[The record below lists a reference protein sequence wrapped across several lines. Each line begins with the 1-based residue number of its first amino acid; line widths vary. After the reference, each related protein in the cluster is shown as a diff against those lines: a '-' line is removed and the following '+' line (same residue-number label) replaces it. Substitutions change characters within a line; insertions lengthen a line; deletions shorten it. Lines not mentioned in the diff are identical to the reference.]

1 MGPFLIEKNDFEHQK
16 ENFPTEK
23 RFDISSLVANDADS
37 NSNLRYHF
45 AANVPFRVEQD
56 GSRLYLLN
64 SEELDRKIFEKHICI
79 HKLENCLAVSIFTE
93 LWRHNIVIYL
103 ERPNKIDFFK

>member
-1 MGPFLIEKNDFEHQK
+1 MKNSDFEHRK

-64 SEELDRKIFEKHICI
+64 SKELDRKIFE
-79 HKLENCLAVSIFTE
+79 NIF
-93 LWRHNIVIYL
+93 
-103 ERPNKIDFFK
+103 FFKKRVNFE

>member
-1 MGPFLIEKNDFEHQK
+1 MEHFCWKSPIFEFWK

-56 GSRLYLLN
+56 GSRLYLIN
-64 SEELDRKIFEKHICI
+64 SEELDRKIFENYILSTFLQKNYS
-79 HKLENCLAVSIFTE
+79 K
-93 LWRHNIVIYL
+93 
-103 ERPNKIDFFK
+103 